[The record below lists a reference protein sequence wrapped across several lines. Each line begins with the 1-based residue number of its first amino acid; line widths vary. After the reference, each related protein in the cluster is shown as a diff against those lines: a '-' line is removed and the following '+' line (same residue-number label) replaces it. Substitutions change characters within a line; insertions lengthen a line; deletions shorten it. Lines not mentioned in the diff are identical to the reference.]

1 MDKPVGEMT
10 REELKQM
17 IRELLVDETGNQYA
31 MINGLRV
38 ENRRQ
43 NRPKSDILESIRSA
57 RISLPPDAPSSV
69 ELLRE
74 DRDR

>member
-10 REELKQM
+10 REELKQL
-17 IRELLVDETGNQYA
+17 IRELLMDETGNQYS

-38 ENRRQ
+38 ESRRQ
-43 NRPKSDILESIRSA
+43 NRPKSEVLKNIRSA
-57 RISLPPDAPSSV
+57 RITLPPDAPSSV